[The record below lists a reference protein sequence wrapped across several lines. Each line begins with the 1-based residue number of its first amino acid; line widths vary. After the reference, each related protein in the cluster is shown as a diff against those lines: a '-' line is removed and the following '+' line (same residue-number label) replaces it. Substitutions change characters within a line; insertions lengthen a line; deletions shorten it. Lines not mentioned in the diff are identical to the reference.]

1 MRGVIMENQED
12 KYVNINLNKV
22 YEYKDLSDRISDRC
36 DNCGSLKFKSSV
48 GGGKFSPECTNCRRK
63 KNIRM

>member
-48 GGGKFSPECTNCRRK
+48 GGGKFSP
-63 KNIRM
+63 